1 MFSSSVKRLFSN
13 SLIFSIG
20 TLGTKV
26 IGFLMVPFYTYF
38 LTQGQF
44 GIVDLISTTVAMLT
58 PVVTLSVFDA
68 IFRFTMDKN
77 FSNKILF
84 SNGLVITVIGSI
96 VTILGGTIAQIVGY
110 QYGFLLA
117 ILLILSV
124 TSSFLQYF
132 VRGIGYVKLF
142 AVTGIVGTSLS
153 AILNIMF
160 IWYFKLGINGYL
172 YGMAG
177 AQLGTLV
184 LIVAVVKPWQYV
196 DFGLVSKTNAMM
208 LLRYSIPMIP
218 NAFAWWFTND
228 ANRFFILFFLGA
240 SANGIYAVAN
250 KIPSILTIFF
260 TVFNQAWQISA
271 VDEYESQS
279 NSTFYSMI
287 FNNLIHFSFLG
298 MAGLLLIL
306 KPLMHVLVAPN
317 FYSAWEFVPFLML
330 AMIFSNLSGFLGS
343 TYIAAKMTT
352 KLFSTTIYGM
362 LTNIAF
368 NAVLIPLIGLNG
380 AGLGSALGFLA
391 VMIIRLKQTKAFVT
405 INVKWVP
412 LMIHLVITALM
423 YATLHLQNQML
434 MFALLII
441 FFIITLALA
450 GKDVVVFLKQRKMG
464 SVD

>member
-1 MFSSSVKRLFSN
+1 M
-13 SLIFSIG
+13 
-20 TLGTKV
+20 GTKV

-96 VTILGGTIAQIVGY
+96 VTLLGGIIAQIVGY

-177 AQLGTLV
+177 AQLGTLI
-184 LIVAVVKPWQYV
+184 LIVAVVKPWQYI

-208 LLRYSIPMIP
+208 LLRYSVPMIP

-412 LMIHLVITALM
+412 LTIHLVITALM

-434 MFALLII
+434 MFTLLIM

-450 GKDVVVFLKQRKMG
+450 GKDVVVFLKQRKAAK
-464 SVD
+464 

>member
-1 MFSSSVKRLFSN
+1 MFSNSVKRLFSN

-58 PVVTLSVFDA
+58 PVVTLSVFEA

-84 SNGLVITVIGSI
+84 SNGLAITAFGSI
-96 VTILGGTIAQIVGY
+96 LSLIGGGIAQISGY
-110 QYGFLLA
+110 KYGVLLA

-124 TSSFLQYF
+124 VSCFLQYF
-132 VRGIGYVKLF
+132 VRGIGHVKLF
-142 AVTGIVGTSLS
+142 AATGIVGTSLS
-153 AILNIMF
+153 VILNIML
-160 IWYFKLGINGYL
+160 IWYFKLGVNGYL

-177 AQLGTLV
+177 AQLGTFV

-196 DFGLVSKTNAMM
+196 DLTLVSKKNALM
-208 LLRYSIPMIP
+208 LLRYSVPMIP

-228 ANRFFILFFLGA
+228 ANRFFILFFLGT

-271 VDEYESQS
+271 VDEYESQN
-279 NSTFYSMI
+279 NSAFYSMI

-343 TYIAAKMTT
+343 TYIAAKMTS

-368 NAVLIPLIGLNG
+368 NAALIPLIGLNG
-380 AGLGSALGFLA
+380 AGLGSALGFLV
-391 VMIIRLKQTKAFVT
+391 VMIIRLKQTKAFVS
-405 INVKWVP
+405 INVKWIP
-412 LMIHLVITALM
+412 LTIHLLITALM
-423 YATLHLQNQML
+423 YATLHLQNNMI
-434 MFALLII
+434 MFILLAI
-441 FFIITLALA
+441 FFIISLVLA
-450 GKDVVVFLKQRKMG
+450 GKDVFIFLKRRHAK
-464 SVD
+464 

>member
-96 VTILGGTIAQIVGY
+96 VTLLGGIIAQIVGY

-177 AQLGTLV
+177 AQLGTLI
-184 LIVAVVKPWQYV
+184 LIVAVVKPWQYI

-208 LLRYSIPMIP
+208 LLRYSVPMIP

-287 FNNLIHFSFLG
+287 FNNLIHFSF
-298 MAGLLLIL
+298 
-306 KPLMHVLVAPN
+306 
-317 FYSAWEFVPFLML
+317 
-330 AMIFSNLSGFLGS
+330 
-343 TYIAAKMTT
+343 
-352 KLFSTTIYGM
+352 
-362 LTNIAF
+362 
-368 NAVLIPLIGLNG
+368 
-380 AGLGSALGFLA
+380 
-391 VMIIRLKQTKAFVT
+391 
-405 INVKWVP
+405 
-412 LMIHLVITALM
+412 
-423 YATLHLQNQML
+423 
-434 MFALLII
+434 
-441 FFIITLALA
+441 
-450 GKDVVVFLKQRKMG
+450 
-464 SVD
+464 

>member
-26 IGFLMVPFYTYF
+26 IGFLMVPVYTYF

-96 VTILGGTIAQIVGY
+96 VTLLGGIIAQIVGY

-177 AQLGTLV
+177 AQLGTLI
-184 LIVAVVKPWQYV
+184 LIVAVVKPWQYI

-208 LLRYSIPMIP
+208 LLRYSVPMIP

-412 LMIHLVITALM
+412 LTIHLVITALM

-434 MFALLII
+434 MFTLLIM

-450 GKDVVVFLKQRKMG
+450 GKDVVVFLKQRKAAK
-464 SVD
+464 

>member
-96 VTILGGTIAQIVGY
+96 VTLLGGIIAQIVGY

-177 AQLGTLV
+177 AQLGTLI
-184 LIVAVVKPWQYV
+184 LIVAVVKPWQYI

-208 LLRYSIPMIP
+208 LLRYSVPMIP

-412 LMIHLVITALM
+412 LTIHLVITALM

-434 MFALLII
+434 MFTLLIM

-450 GKDVVVFLKQRKMG
+450 GKDVVVFLNQRKAAK
-464 SVD
+464 

>member
-1 MFSSSVKRLFSN
+1 MFSNSVKRLFSN

-38 LTQGQF
+38 LTKGQF
-44 GIVDLISTTVAMLT
+44 GVVDLISTTVAMLT

-77 FSNKILF
+77 FENKILF
-84 SNGLVITVIGSI
+84 SNGLVITLLGSLITLI
-96 VTILGGTIAQIVGY
+96 VGGIAQGVGY
-110 QYGFLLA
+110 QYGILLA
-117 ILLILSV
+117 ILLVLSV
-124 TSSFLQYF
+124 VNSFLQYF

-153 AILNIMF
+153 AILNILF
-160 IWYFKLGINGYL
+160 IWYFKLGTNGYL
-172 YGMAG
+172 YGMVG
-177 AQLGTLV
+177 AQLGSLI
-184 LIVAVVKPWQYV
+184 LIVAVIKPWQYV
-196 DFGLVSKTNAMM
+196 DFNLVSTANALK
-208 LLRYSIPMIP
+208 LLRYSVPMIP

-271 VDEYESQS
+271 VDEFESEN
-279 NSTFYSMI
+279 NSTFYSMV
-287 FNNLIHFSFLG
+287 FNNLIHFSFLV

-306 KPLMHVLVAPN
+306 KPLMHVLVAPS

-368 NAVLIPLIGLNG
+368 NALLIPLIGLNG

-405 INVKWVP
+405 INVNWVP
-412 LMIHLVITALM
+412 LTIHLIMIALM
-423 YATLHLQNQML
+423 YATLHIENQMW
-434 MFALLII
+434 MFSLLIV
-441 FFIITLALA
+441 FFGITVALA
-450 GKDVVVFLKQRKMG
+450 GKDVFVFLKRRKI
-464 SVD
+464 S

>member
-13 SLIFSIG
+13 SLIFSIW

-96 VTILGGTIAQIVGY
+96 VTLLGGIIAQIVGY

-177 AQLGTLV
+177 AQLGTLI
-184 LIVAVVKPWQYV
+184 LIVAVVKPWQYI

-208 LLRYSIPMIP
+208 LLRYSVPMIP

-412 LMIHLVITALM
+412 LTIHLVITALM

-434 MFALLII
+434 MFTLLIM

-450 GKDVVVFLKQRKMG
+450 GKDVVVFLNQRKAAK
-464 SVD
+464 

>member
-96 VTILGGTIAQIVGY
+96 VTLLGGIIAQIVGY

-177 AQLGTLV
+177 AQLGTLI
-184 LIVAVVKPWQYV
+184 LIVAVVKPWQYI

-208 LLRYSIPMIP
+208 LLRYSVPMIP

-412 LMIHLVITALM
+412 LTIHLVITALM

-434 MFALLII
+434 MFTLLIM

-450 GKDVVVFLKQRKMG
+450 GKDVVVFLKQRKAAK
-464 SVD
+464 